1 MNFIPPEDEGRL
13 RAAASGVLPNGKP
26 VVVNADGTVSLVAGT
41 TFGSETEFSG
51 NNNVLYVASA
61 YDPDTNKTVIVYRDT
76 GDGNKGKAVVAT
88 VSGTSVSFGTVAVF
102 ESGNH
107 GDMYNDICYDTNS
120 NKFVIVFNSASNSTS
135 GTAVV
140 GTVSGTDISF
150 GNKTVFQSNL
160 TSQNAVVFDSNA
172 NKVVVS
178 YTNNGNSNYGTAIV
192 GTVSG
197 TSISFGTAVVYNSS
211 GTFYGNVTFDSNSNK
226 TVHVYYDQGNSNRG
240 AAIVGTVSGT
250 GISFGSEANFTSS
263 AVNQAFNCS
272 FDPDNNKVLV
282 VYRDG
287 GSPYEGRAIVGTVSG
302 TSISFGTAVSTGNV
316 WFTFRGIAYD
326 TVNNQSVVMGSSS
339 LDGGNNYSSVAQTV
353 TISGTSVVWGDRN
366 VFNSG
371 LIDGDGAGNGAVY
384 DSAANRVLISY
395 SARGSDSY
403 DGKSVVY
410 KAGTAPLTAE
420 NYVGMSGGPVV
431 SEVNSKVAFES
442 AQITNASS
450 TIDTNVNRIVIAY
463 LDEGNSS
470 YGTAIVGTISG
481 STVSFGTAVV
491 FSSSAT
497 KYTSTVFD
505 SNSNKIIIGF
515 EDSGASGHGKCIVGT
530 INAGNNSI
538 SFGTVATFEAA
549 AVSYVSLAF
558 DSNSNKA
565 VVAFV
570 DEGDSNK
577 GKARVA
583 TVSGT
588 NISFGSIQ
596 TFANA
601 ATTGIFSA
609 FDSNSNKVVIS
620 YGDTA
625 NSGYGTS
632 IVGTVSA
639 TNISFGSE
647 VAFASHEISFLT
659 STFDSSNNKI
669 VLAYKNGANNQGT
682 AIVGTVSGT
691 GISFGTAVVFST
703 LSTASVGSTFDTAAG
718 KVLLTFDTGGAV
730 TRIISGTVSGTGI
743 SFSASTIFAGLTLS
757 QSFTIPNY
765 NSVTNNVLIVLT
777 DSGNSAYGT
786 AVVFS
791 EEIRGQVASGSSA
804 SVDII
809 GTVSTNQAGLT
820 PGQSYFVQTDGT
832 ITTTAGTPSVFAG
845 TAISATKLLVKT

>member
-13 RAAASGVLPNGKP
+13 RAAASGVLPNGKA
-26 VVVNADGTVSLVAGT
+26 VVVNTDGTVSVVSGAST
-41 TFGSETEFSG
+41 TAVTF
-51 NNNVLYVASA
+51 NNANSL
-61 YDPDTNKTVIVYRDT
+61 DTSSVFDSNSNKV
-76 GDGNKGKAVVAT
+76 VVAYKDVGDSQHGYAIVGT
-88 VSGTSVSFGTVAVF
+88 VSGSSISFGTEVKF
-102 ESGNH
+102 ESAVVSGIGIGFDSNLNKVLIVYKDEGNSFY
-107 GDMYNDICYDTNS
+107 G
-120 NKFVIVFNSASNSTS
+120 TS
-135 GTAVV
+135 IV
-140 GTVSGTDISF
+140 GTVSGTSISF
-150 GNKTVFQSNL
+150 GTPVVYSSAT
-160 TSQNAVVFDSNA
+160 TSSQTATFDSNSNKIVVA
-172 NKVVVS
+172 YTAGAKVGTISGTGISYGSAATFTSSAASRIAMCFDSNSNKLVVSFRPQSDDQGYTAVGTVSGTSISFGTAVKFNAATTSSINNTFDSNSNKVVVA
-178 YTNNGNSNYGTAIV
+178 YDNDGNSSYGTAIV

-197 TSISFGTAVVYNSS
+197 TSISFGSPVVFKTAES
-211 GTFYGNVTFDSNSNK
+211 NVTQN
-226 TVHVYYDQGNSNRG
+226 G
-240 AAIVGTVSGT
+240 
-250 GISFGSEANFTSS
+250 
-263 AVNQAFNCS
+263 AFNTETNTVVLS
-272 FDPDNNKVLV
+272 FAGA
-282 VYRDG
+282 G
-287 GSPYEGRAIVGTVSG
+287 GALAFIEGTVSG
-302 TSISFGTAVSTGNV
+302 TSISFGPE
-316 WFTFRGIAYD
+316 F
-326 TVNNQSVVMGSSS
+326 
-339 LDGGNNYSSVAQTV
+339 LDSSV
-353 TISGTSVVWGDRN
+353 
-366 VFNSG
+366 
-371 LIDGDGAGNGAVY
+371 GAGNPVTVF
-384 DSAANRVLISY
+384 DSNAKKTVASTAANP
-395 SARGSDSY
+395 
-403 DGKSVVY
+403 GKSVVY
-410 KAGTAPLTAE
+410 TPGSAPLTAE
-420 NYVGMSGGPVV
+420 NYIGITNGALV

-669 VLAYKNGANNQGT
+669 VLAYKNEANNQGT

-743 SFSASTIFAGLTLS
+743 SFSASTIFTGLTLS

-791 EEIRGQVASGSSA
+791 EEIRGEVASGSTA
-804 SVDII
+804 II
-809 GTVSTNQAGLT
+809 QAGGAINTLQTGLT
-820 PGQSYFVQTDGT
+820 AGQQYFVQTDGT
-832 ITTTAGTPSVFAG
+832 LGLTAGNPSVIAG
-845 TAISATKLLVKT
+845 TAVSATDLIVKG

>member
-13 RAAASGVLPNGKP
+13 RAAASGVLPNGKA
-26 VVVNADGTVSLVAGT
+26 VVVNTDGTVSVVSGAST
-41 TFGSETEFSG
+41 TAVTF
-51 NNNVLYVASA
+51 NNANSL
-61 YDPDTNKTVIVYRDT
+61 DTSSVFDSNSNKV
-76 GDGNKGKAVVAT
+76 VVAYKDVGDSQHGYAIVGT
-88 VSGTSVSFGTVAVF
+88 VSGSSISFGTEVKF
-102 ESGNH
+102 ESAVVSGIGIGFDSNLNKVLIVYKDEGNSFY
-107 GDMYNDICYDTNS
+107 G
-120 NKFVIVFNSASNSTS
+120 TS
-135 GTAVV
+135 IV
-140 GTVSGTDISF
+140 GTVSGTSISF
-150 GNKTVFQSNL
+150 GTPVVYSSAT
-160 TSQNAVVFDSNA
+160 TSSQTATFDSNSNKIVVA
-172 NKVVVS
+172 YTAGAKVGTISGTGISYGSAATFTSSAASRIAMCFDSNSNKLVVSFRPQSDDQGYTAVGTVSGTSISFGTAVKFNAATTSSINNTFDSNSNKVVVA
-178 YTNNGNSNYGTAIV
+178 YDNDGNSSYGTAIV

-197 TSISFGTAVVYNSS
+197 TSISFGSPVVFKTAES
-211 GTFYGNVTFDSNSNK
+211 NVTQN
-226 TVHVYYDQGNSNRG
+226 G
-240 AAIVGTVSGT
+240 
-250 GISFGSEANFTSS
+250 
-263 AVNQAFNCS
+263 AFNTETNTVVLS
-272 FDPDNNKVLV
+272 FSGA
-282 VYRDG
+282 G
-287 GSPYEGRAIVGTVSG
+287 GALAFIEGTVSG
-302 TSISFGTAVSTGNV
+302 TSISFGPE
-316 WFTFRGIAYD
+316 F
-326 TVNNQSVVMGSSS
+326 
-339 LDGGNNYSSVAQTV
+339 LDSSV
-353 TISGTSVVWGDRN
+353 
-366 VFNSG
+366 
-371 LIDGDGAGNGAVY
+371 GAGNPVTVF
-384 DSAANRVLISY
+384 DSNAKKTVASTAANP
-395 SARGSDSY
+395 
-403 DGKSVVY
+403 GKSVVY
-410 KAGTAPLTAE
+410 TPGSAPLTAE
-420 NYVGMSGGPVV
+420 NYIGITNGALV

-669 VLAYKNGANNQGT
+669 VLAYKNEANNQGT

-743 SFSASTIFAGLTLS
+743 SFSASTIFTGLTLS

-809 GTVSTNQAGLT
+809 GTVSTNQDGLT

-832 ITTTAGTPSVFAG
+832 LALTAGTPSVFAG

>member
-1 MNFIPPEDEGRL
+1 MKYVGNVQSQANAEVY
-13 RAAASGVLPNGKP
+13 ATASGTLPNGKA
-26 VVVNADGTVSLVAGT
+26 VVVNSDGTVSTITAESEGFKNPVI
-41 TFGSETEFSG
+41 FGG
-51 NNNVLYVASA
+51 N
-61 YDPDTNKTVIVYRDT
+61 
-76 GDGNKGKAVVAT
+76 
-88 VSGTSVSFGTVAVF
+88 
-102 ESGNH
+102 
-107 GDMYNDICYDTNS
+107 
-120 NKFVIVFNSASNSTS
+120 TS
-135 GTAVV
+135 GTFTSSTFDSNSNRIVIAYRDGSTGYGYAVV
-140 GTVSGTDISF
+140 GTVNPANNTISF
-150 GNKTVFQSNL
+150 GTRVVFESAYAL
-160 TSQNAVVFDSNA
+160 YIAATFDSNL
-172 NKVVVS
+172 NKIVIAYQDAS
-178 YTNNGNSNYGTAIV
+178 NSGYTTSIV
-192 GTVSG
+192 GTVNPANN
-197 TSISFGTAVVYNSS
+197 SISFGTAVVVRSAYANWVSA
-211 GTFYGNVTFDSNSNK
+211 TFDSNSNK
-226 TVHVYYDQGNSNRG
+226 VVITCEQY
-240 AAIVGTVSGT
+240 AFVGTVSGT
-250 GISFGSEANFTSS
+250 GISFGSQVAFAGALSGV
-263 AVNQAFNCS
+263 AVDS
-272 FDPDNNKVLV
+272 TFDSNSNKVVLA
-282 VYRDG
+282 YSRA
-287 GSPYEGRAIVGTVSG
+287 YNGRAIVGTVSG
-302 TSISFGTAVSTGNV
+302 TNISFGNEATTASGGVNAGNAVVFDSNSNKCVVITCPGSGTVSLVGTVSGTNISFGSAVAIGTIAEFNTLVFDSSTNKIIYFFLDASGGYRAKSKVGTVSGTSISFTAANSFAPSAST
-316 WFTFRGIAYD
+316 A
-326 TVNNQSVVMGSSS
+326 S
-339 LDGGNNYSSVAQTV
+339 
-353 TISGTSVVWGDRN
+353 ISGTFDSTSNKIVMA
-366 VFNSG
+366 
-371 LIDGDGAGNGAVY
+371 AG
-384 DSAANRVLISY
+384 SY
-395 SARGSDSY
+395 EGGY
-403 DGKSVVY
+403 K
-410 KAGTAPLTAE
+410 KAGIYAFASTSLTAE
-420 NYVGMSGGPVV
+420 NYIGITNGAVV

-647 VAFASHEISFLT
+647 VAFASHEINFST

-669 VLAYKNGANNQGT
+669 VLAYKNEANNQGT

-703 LSTASVGSTFDTAAG
+703 LSTASVGSTFDTATG

-743 SFSASTIFAGLTLS
+743 SFSASTIFTGLTLS

-791 EEIRGQVASGSSA
+791 EEIRGSTASGSTA
-804 SVDII
+804 II
-809 GTVSTNQAGLT
+809 QAGGAVNTLQTGLT
-820 PGQSYFVQTDGT
+820 PGQQYFVQTDGT
-832 ITTTAGTPSVFAG
+832 LGLTAATPSVIAG
-845 TAISATKLLVKT
+845 TAVSATDLIVKG